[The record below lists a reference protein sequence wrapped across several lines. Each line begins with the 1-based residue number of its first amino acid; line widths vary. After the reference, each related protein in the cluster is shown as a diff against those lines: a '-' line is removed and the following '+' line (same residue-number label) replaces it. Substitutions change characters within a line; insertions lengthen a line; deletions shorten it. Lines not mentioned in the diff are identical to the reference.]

1 MQLSRFGTLRVTR
14 QCKLQFQNPDRQTY
28 DGAPSEDSGRK
39 GSNMQ
44 QLEQLTELGET
55 EQKHVDK
62 VVEVL
67 STLGN
72 HGENVAEI
80 AHDARNMVTALD
92 LYCDLLQE
100 PGVLAPPF
108 VHYSG
113 ELRLVAAASRRLVE
127 KLVSANP
134 DDSAASSEAG
144 EITVNPDLWP
154 ASAKK
159 TTPRQWKNI
168 PAEPIRNLAEELFAN
183 RSLLSALAGPT
194 IALTVDAQGGAV
206 AVRMTSEDLTRI
218 LVNLVKN
225 SAEAMSAVGRI
236 HISLWESRGE
246 ENTPWV
252 TLNVEDNGPGLNDK
266 IVGKLFAPGN
276 SCSSG
281 HDVFASAGWPSPH
294 RGLGLSI
301 TRSIVETAGGAI
313 HAANRDPVGAC
324 FQIELPLQVS

>member
-1 MQLSRFGTLRVTR
+1 
-14 QCKLQFQNPDRQTY
+14 
-28 DGAPSEDSGRK
+28 
-39 GSNMQ
+39 MQ
-44 QLEQLTELGET
+44 QVEELREIGANEQ
-55 EQKHVDK
+55 QQADK

-72 HGENVAEI
+72 QGENVAEI

-100 PGVLAPPF
+100 PGVLAAPF
-108 VHYSG
+108 AHYSG

-127 KLVSANP
+127 KLVCMNPEGTPESAEC
-134 DDSAASSEAG
+134 SEMP
-144 EITVNPDLWP
+144 VNPDLWP
-154 ASAKK
+154 VSAKK
-159 TTPRQWKNI
+159 TKPQQWKNI
-168 PAEPIRNLAEELFAN
+168 PAEPIRNLAEDLFAN
-183 RSLLSALAGPT
+183 RSLLGALGGPT

-206 AVRMTSEDLTRI
+206 PVRMTSEDLTRI

-246 ENTPWV
+246 QNTPWV
-252 TLNVEDNGPGLNDK
+252 TLNVEDNGPGLNHK
-266 IVGKLFAPGN
+266 ILENLFEPKN
-276 SCSSG
+276 SSSPG
-281 HDVFASAGWPSPH
+281 HDIFASSEWPLPH

-301 TRSIVETAGGAI
+301 TRSIVEAAGGTI

-324 FQIELPLQVS
+324 FQIELPLQMS

>member
-1 MQLSRFGTLRVTR
+1 
-14 QCKLQFQNPDRQTY
+14 
-28 DGAPSEDSGRK
+28 
-39 GSNMQ
+39 MQ
-44 QLEQLTELGET
+44 QVEELSEIGAT
-55 EQKHVDK
+55 EQQQVDK

-67 STLGN
+67 STLAN

-100 PGVLAPPF
+100 PGVLAAPF
-108 VHYSG
+108 KHYSG

-127 KLVSANP
+127 KLVSVNS
-134 DDSAASSEAG
+134 DDSSSKPDRTET
-144 EITVNPDLWP
+144 ILNPTPWP
-154 ASAKK
+154 VVPKK
-159 TTPRQWKNI
+159 TPLQRWKNI

-183 RSLLSALAGPT
+183 RSLLASLAGPT

-206 AVRMTSEDLTRI
+206 AVRVTSEDLTRI

-236 HISLWESRGE
+236 HNSLWESQGE
-246 ENTPWV
+246 ANTPWV
-252 TLNVEDNGPGLNDK
+252 TLNLEDNGPGLSDK
-266 IVGKLFAPGN
+266 LLETIFEPKS
-276 SCSSG
+276 SCSSNR
-281 HDVFASAGWPSPH
+281 DVFASSEWPLPH

-301 TRSIVETAGGAI
+301 TRSIVEAAGGMI

-324 FQIELPLQVS
+324 FQIELPLHTA